1 MELGK
6 VKKIQDTQ
14 TQSAS
19 SSSSSRS
26 SSSSAASSSS
36 GRGRVRDS
44 VFYDDD
50 RKMSVKEIY
59 SRFDNSSLF
68 KGVSYSIDSGL
79 LSSEI
84 KSFQENNSWRI
95 SMDTD
100 GNGEYKE
107 VGLLDAIANS
117 FDSELDLYIQD
128 KLEQVIAKYGSCSTQ
143 YLSDKALAELKS
155 YGIVVENVGTR
166 NRVYSFSLVDE
177 DGNVLTD
184 ANGKKGSIIF
194 GDCIVPDG
202 YAQSAEVQLAS
213 ILDCMGYDCISKADF
228 IGRED
233 EYWEVLAQVQENI
246 NNGLYEGKGNT
257 NSIYKNVNDIANAL
271 SYLWGGNGHFSGEY
285 LGSGVGSG
293 QVGAGSGQVGA
304 GSGQEV
310 IDKQTEKANQT
321 SEYTKKLNKAIAQYR
336 EENGVEPTGVELRMI
351 ESSVQRELGLS
362 NSDVQ
367 ALK

>member
-36 GRGRVRDS
+36 RRGRVRDS

-50 RKMSVKEIY
+50 RNMSVKEIY

-68 KGVSYSIDSGL
+68 KGVSYSIDAGL
-79 LSSEI
+79 LNSEI
-84 KSFQENNSWRI
+84 KSFQENNSWKI

-100 GNGEYKE
+100 GNGEYKD
-107 VGLLDAIANS
+107 VGLLEAIANS

-155 YGIVVENVGTR
+155 YGIVVENVGTT

-257 NSIYKNVNDIANAL
+257 NSIYKNVSDIANAL

-285 LGSGVGSG
+285 LGSGS
-293 QVGAGSGQVGA
+293 
-304 GSGQEV
+304 GSGQEGV
-310 IDKQTEKANQT
+310 SGGQEVVDKQTEKANQT
-321 SEYTKKLNKAIAQYR
+321 SEYTKKLNKAIAKYKA
-336 EENGVEPTGVELRMI
+336 EHGEEPTGAELRMI